1 MAAVARS
8 VMNRAGLIQSG
19 EVNSG
24 TFMSNSGSISDVI
37 TAKNQYQPVV
47 NGRVM
52 QDGGTTDRELTPQ
65 ERQRALRG
73 FRTCKGHR
81 CIERKI

>member
-1 MAAVARS
+1 
-8 VMNRAGLIQSG
+8 MNRAGLIQSG

-65 ERQRALRG
+65 ERQRALRA
-73 FRTCKGHR
+73 
-81 CIERKI
+81 